1 MLPVIM
7 VRRKTDDVVEG
18 IVMGLLK
25 QNMSYRKIVKT
36 VKEMGYSIS
45 VASIHQIK
53 HCKGVSRN
61 LPLKPGEKRT
71 IPKRCTAATPDV
83 IRKIDRMIKR
93 VNPPSQPEMA
103 NSCGVSLGTVN
114 RIINCLL
121 KAKLRKKRPV
131 HKLSDAQIKKRRA
144 PAWRL
149 YLRLNNNKW
158 KNFVTTDEAMFY
170 MGGSY
175 GRRRVCYIR
184 SNETDMQKLKFVKR
198 DSFAPGFMVWA
209 GVSYYG
215 KTSLRIINK
224 GVKVNADYYIGHV
237 LKPFIEK
244 DVPRLFPGCAR
255 EMVFHQDSASSHTAR
270 KTLDFLQK
278 RRVQNITPSEWM
290 PKSPDCAPMDYGIW
304 GILKRCLQKRSIYT
318 GHIMDLKELSRSSG
332 TNLSS
337 RTSTRHL
344 RAGLSVAGW
353 CTTATAPKSSICCSV
368 NIVNKISG
376 DLQKCYV
383 IS

>member
-1 MLPVIM
+1 MHICMLPVIM
-7 VRRKTDDVVEG
+7 VRQKTDDVVEG

-25 QNMSYRKIVKT
+25 QNMSYRKNVKT
-36 VKEMGYSIS
+36 VKEIGYSIS
-45 VASIHQIK
+45 VASKHRIK
-53 HCKGVSRN
+53 HCKCISRN

-93 VNPPSQPEMA
+93 VNPPSQREMA

-131 HKLSDAQIKKRRA
+131 HKLSDAQIKKRSAR
-144 PAWRL
+144 AWRL

-175 GRRRVCYIR
+175 NRRRVCYIR

-224 GVKVNADYYIGHV
+224 GVKVNADYYIDHV

-244 DVPRLFPGCAR
+244 DVPRLFPGRAR

-278 RRVQNITPSEWM
+278 RQVQYITPSEWM

-304 GILKRCLQKRSIYT
+304 GILKRRLQKCSIYT
-318 GHIMDLKELSRSSG
+318 LNGLKRALNDEWNKLEQSYINKTLASWPKRCRMVYYCHGSQIE
-332 TNLSS
+332 
-337 RTSTRHL
+337 HL
-344 RAGLSVAGW
+344 
-353 CTTATAPKSSICCSV
+353 
-368 NIVNKISG
+368 
-376 DLQKCYV
+376 LQCKRRK
-383 IS
+383 